1 MPLVLAGATSG
12 SATLQ
17 ATDAQTVT
25 LTLPA
30 STGTLVVTGG
40 AQTIEFADG
49 SASAPSITNSGDTNT
64 GMFFPAADSI
74 GFTEGGAE
82 IARFD
87 SSGTFIVGPFGGN
100 GNAVVA
106 GSSSPS
112 FTNQPGTNLLLKS
125 GDGSGTGSSFMT
137 FSTSPAGSSGTTV
150 NTAAERMRIDSSG
163 HVIVGHTAAL
173 GTGVTPN
180 MQVKGTGASNFGAY
194 GLITTNN
201 EPAGL
206 FGIYSN
212 GENSL
217 WIASDPD
224 NLRIGSRIVFSVD
237 GSDKAS
243 IDASGNLL
251 VGTTSIGNVLSGSNV
266 RFGKDGFGVAVS
278 QYILSRNNGEAVDIQ
293 VATGESYSGILMANV
308 SNASN
313 ATVATRIAYAIG
325 CRGTSGTATALM
337 TNNGSSGGYSFSVSF
352 PSNGV
357 VRITNTGGS
366 VANIYGTFYCGIGS

>member
-12 SATLQ
+12 QATLQ
-17 ATDAQTVT
+17 ATDAATVT

-64 GMFFPAADSI
+64 GMFFPAADTI
-74 GFTEGGAE
+74 AFTEGGVE
-82 IARFD
+82 SMRVT
-87 SSGTFIVGPFGGN
+87 S
-100 GNAVVA
+100 A
-106 GSSSPS
+106 GSLGI
-112 FTNQPGTNLLLKS
+112 GTNSPVSRLEVKNTADNTAL
-125 GDGSGTGSSFMT
+125 TVTSSFEA
-137 FSTSPAGSSGTTV
+137 SLQLVNGGGSEVSVVNAGGSNIMSLRTG
-150 NTAAERMRIDSSG
+150 NTERMRIASNG
-163 HVIVGHTAAL
+163 HVIVGHTTAL

-237 GSDKAS
+237 GSDRAS